1 MQADHNHLARTPMV
15 IYFTCLNL
23 VSIGNASYDA
33 IPASLNFSACET
45 NVSQLPTIHRHQT
58 FE

>member
-1 MQADHNHLARTPMV
+1 MV